1 MQPLTFELLGQSE
14 NQNNSY
20 SKMGNNGSKSR
31 TVKNRKN
38 VNTDVTASK
47 LFSTALKVLKSDGN
61 DNHSEVSNDKK
72 EGYENDKDS
81 LSYKNLEFLDGLKR
95 NDSVLENFEPL
106 TSEPTG
112 SHVLQLN
119 DNFVNSNANMINL
132 SSNNNNE
139 NVKSNKGIPDAFSNY
154 DSVTKAQPSNVKD
167 KNVPYFT
174 EMSNSGFNVNSDKT
188 LLEKLNYV
196 IHLLEEEKDE
206 KTNNVGEEVVLYC
219 FLGVFVIFVVDS
231 FARVGKYVR

>member
-1 MQPLTFELLGQSE
+1 MQPLTYELLSQSE
-14 NQNNSY
+14 NTQNNSNLKI
-20 SKMGNNGSKSR
+20 SNNGSKSR

-61 DNHSEVSNDKK
+61 DNHSEVLNNQK

-81 LSYKNLEFLDGLKR
+81 LSYKNLELLDGLKM
-95 NDSVLENFEPL
+95 NESGLENFEPL
-106 TSEPTG
+106 TNEPTS
-112 SHVLQLN
+112 SHILQNNNKSPNSKINN
-119 DNFVNSNANMINL
+119 DNI
-132 SSNNNNE
+132 
-139 NVKSNKGIPDAFSNY
+139 DAFSNY
-154 DSVTKAQPSNVKD
+154 DSVTKSQPSNIKD
-167 KNVPYFT
+167 KNIPYFT
-174 EMSNSGFNVNSDKT
+174 GMSNSGFSGNNDKT